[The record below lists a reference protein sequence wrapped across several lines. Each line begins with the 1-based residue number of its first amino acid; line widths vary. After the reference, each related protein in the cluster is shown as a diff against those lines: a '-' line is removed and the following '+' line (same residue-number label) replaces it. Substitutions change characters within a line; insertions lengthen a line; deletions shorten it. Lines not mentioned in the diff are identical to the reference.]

1 MSKGLNSIP
10 QYALY
15 IRITPIHF
23 AVTDICTVSELDR
36 LFSSLYEDKVME
48 RITGWNFEMISGR
61 YQKKQLEIEAWLRE
75 VTKTLNETSVLGIS
89 EPVF

>member
-1 MSKGLNSIP
+1 
-10 QYALY
+10 
-15 IRITPIHF
+15 
-23 AVTDICTVSELDR
+23 
-36 LFSSLYEDKVME
+36 ME